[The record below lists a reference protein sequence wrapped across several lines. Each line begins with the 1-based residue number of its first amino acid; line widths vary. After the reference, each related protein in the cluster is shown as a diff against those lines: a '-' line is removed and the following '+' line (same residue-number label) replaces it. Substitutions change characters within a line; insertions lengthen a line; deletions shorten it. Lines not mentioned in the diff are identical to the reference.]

1 MNDPMGVQVAS
12 LSFLHATAVRAR
24 GAYLR
29 LAGWFPHDLS
39 FECRPLQP
47 GPQYQFPGVKAIR
60 LVTRDVSVSAAS
72 GPVQQQAEKEIQF
85 QDNDANFGPMM
96 ILRLGKSNAAS
107 DLKPT
112 YLTFWTKP
120 PHTPTLPKDRA
131 RVCHVPGADV
141 DQGQRGVK
149 PGSPEAAGWA
159 FIDIP
164 GAG

>member
-1 MNDPMGVQVAS
+1 
-12 LSFLHATAVRAR
+12 
-24 GAYLR
+24 
-29 LAGWFPHDLS
+29 
-39 FECRPLQP
+39 
-47 GPQYQFPGVKAIR
+47 
-60 LVTRDVSVSAAS
+60 
-72 GPVQQQAEKEIQF
+72 VQQQAEKEIQF

-149 PGSPEAAGWA
+149 SGSPEAAGWA

>member
-1 MNDPMGVQVAS
+1 
-12 LSFLHATAVRAR
+12 
-24 GAYLR
+24 
-29 LAGWFPHDLS
+29 
-39 FECRPLQP
+39 
-47 GPQYQFPGVKAIR
+47 
-60 LVTRDVSVSAAS
+60 
-72 GPVQQQAEKEIQF
+72 VQQQAEKEIQF

-131 RVCHVPGADV
+131 RVCHVPMWIRVSAGD
-141 DQGQRGVK
+141 K

-159 FIDIP
+159 FIDMP